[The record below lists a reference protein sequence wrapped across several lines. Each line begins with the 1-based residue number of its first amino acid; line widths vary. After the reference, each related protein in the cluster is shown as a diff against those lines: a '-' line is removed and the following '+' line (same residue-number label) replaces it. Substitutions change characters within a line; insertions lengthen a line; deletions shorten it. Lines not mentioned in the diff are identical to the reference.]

1 MRGWTRKRLILDE
14 KSILKS
20 NFCVR
25 EVKYIVQWDVTVVNG
40 ISGLDSY
47 IIHIQYIIDKFT
59 HELHNFTVDE
69 TLLISW

>member
-40 ISGLDSY
+40 ISGLDLY
-47 IIHIQYIIDKFT
+47 IYTVYHYSWITY
-59 HELHNFTVDE
+59 HNFTVDE

>member
-40 ISGLDSY
+40 ISGLDLY
-47 IIHIQYIIDKFT
+47 IYS
-59 HELHNFTVDE
+59 TVYPRE
-69 TLLISW
+69 IYS

>member
-47 IIHIQYIIDKFT
+47 IYS
-59 HELHNFTVDE
+59 
-69 TLLISW
+69 IS